1 VELHGARTGLQAAR
15 TRLQVGCRLRTGS
28 IALSEVRYSSL
39 PARAVEE
46 RVYRG
51 VPMSIRCAASSA
63 VTMLCTWLGLGPG
76 LVSMVRVYGSGAWFG
91 CMVRVYGSGA
101 SFGCMVRVHGSGLW
115 FGLE

>member
-1 VELHGARTGLQAAR
+1 MELHGARTGLQAAR

-76 LVSMVRVYGSGAWFG
+76 LVSMVRVYGSGVW
-91 CMVRVYGSGA
+91 
-101 SFGCMVRVHGSGLW
+101 FGCMVRVHGSGLW